1 VEFLTCLGR
10 KLHSDALLK
19 LKERIPKVMVLF
31 SLNDEKPEIGLL
43 LLTLVMNDLLIIN
56 LATMSAV
63 PL

>member
-1 VEFLTCLGR
+1 
-10 KLHSDALLK
+10 
-19 LKERIPKVMVLF
+19 MVLF